1 MKKEKNLRV
10 FLYVVTIL
18 SLIYTCFTLFQAY
31 ATFTSYYANM
41 AYSFGDVFVYVLSSC
56 YAPLCFTI
64 IFYVMIAALDIWCA
78 HVENALMPGQ
88 VRLEEDAKKAA
99 REQFEDE
106 KDLAKGEKEL
116 ARDAVKE
123 NKENIDDLAKDQKE
137 AARELDKEGRK
148 EVDKVIRDQKEAAR
162 KDEKLEEKEIDQQER
177 DDIKATR
184 EIEKEAEK

>member
-88 VRLEEDAKKAA
+88 VRLEEDAKKQQGNSSKMK
-99 REQFEDE
+99 RILS
-106 KDLAKGEKEL
+106 KAKK
-116 ARDAVKE
+116 
-123 NKENIDDLAKDQKE
+123 NWP
-137 AARELDKEGRK
+137 
-148 EVDKVIRDQKEAAR
+148 
-162 KDEKLEEKEIDQQER
+162 EIW
-177 DDIKATR
+177 
-184 EIEKEAEK
+184 

>member
-116 ARDAVKE
+116 AREAVKE
-123 NKENIDDLAKDQKE
+123 SKENIDDLAK
-137 AARELDKEGRK
+137 
-148 EVDKVIRDQKEAAR
+148 DQKEAAR

-177 DDIKATR
+177 DDIKAAR